1 MWLLIVPLVLV
12 GLLIVHGL
20 VTDIRM
26 RRIRRQAPSLTDAWQ
41 RKAEVAAS
49 LGSRRRTRRTR
60 RLFAAFIAFDF
71 LDFFG
76 QG

>member
-26 RRIRRQAPSLTDAWQ
+26 RRIRTQAPPLTDAWQ

-49 LGSRRRTRRTR
+49 LGSGRRTRRTR
-60 RLFAAFIAFDF
+60 RLFAAFIIGDL